1 MNHPLETFTF
11 CGYTVEIHPDH
22 DAENPRTWCSST
34 LCTRHRRRTFGGEM
48 LPNAPATIEE
58 AFAEHLADRGLTE
71 RDVIWLPVY
80 SFEHSGLALGCT
92 PFSDRWDSGQVGYI
106 YMSHADIRREY
117 GVKRITRPT
126 KVAVYHRLEA
136 EIATLGDWVNGETYY
151 FAIPALDDLS
161 IGSFYGSDHEASGL
175 LAAARSEIRHA
186 IQQKRRAHYMRL
198 KRLIRAGVPLQYR
211 PQFAI

>member
-48 LPNAPATIEE
+48 LPNDPATIEE
-58 AFAEHLADRGLTE
+58 AFTEHLADRGLTE

-80 SFEHSGLALGCT
+80 GFEHSGLALGCT
-92 PFSDRWDSGQVGYI
+92 PFRDRWDSGQLGYI
-106 YMSHADIRREY
+106 YMSRADTSREY
-117 GVKRITRPT
+117 GGQTHHPLDEGRGVSPSRGRDR
-126 KVAVYHRLEA
+126 HLGRLSQWRG
-136 EIATLGDWVNGETYY
+136 LLLRHSC
-151 FAIPALDDLS
+151 LDDLS
-161 IGSFYGSDHEASGL
+161 IGGFYGSDHEASGL
-175 LAAARSEIRHA
+175 LSAARAEIRHA
-186 IQQKRRAHYMRL
+186 IQQKRRAHYTRL

>member
-92 PFSDRWDSGQVGYI
+92 PFSDRWDSG
-106 YMSHADIRREY
+106 
-117 GVKRITRPT
+117 
-126 KVAVYHRLEA
+126 
-136 EIATLGDWVNGETYY
+136 
-151 FAIPALDDLS
+151 
-161 IGSFYGSDHEASGL
+161 
-175 LAAARSEIRHA
+175 
-186 IQQKRRAHYMRL
+186 
-198 KRLIRAGVPLQYR
+198 
-211 PQFAI
+211 

>member
-1 MNHPLETFTF
+1 
-11 CGYTVEIHPDH
+11 
-22 DAENPRTWCSST
+22 
-34 LCTRHRRRTFGGEM
+34 
-48 LPNAPATIEE
+48 
-58 AFAEHLADRGLTE
+58 
-71 RDVIWLPVY
+71 
-80 SFEHSGLALGCT
+80 
-92 PFSDRWDSGQVGYI
+92 
-106 YMSHADIRREY
+106 MSRADIRREY

-136 EIATLGDWVNGETYY
+136 EIATQSDWINGETYY
-151 FAIPALDDLS
+151 FAIPALDDFR
-161 IGSFYGSDHEASGL
+161 IGGFYGSDHEASGL

>member
-48 LPNAPATIEE
+48 LPNDPATIEE
-58 AFAEHLADRGLTE
+58 AFTEHLADRGLTE

-80 SFEHSGLALGCT
+80 GFEHSGLALGCT
-92 PFSDRWDSGQVGYI
+92 PFRDRWDSGQLGYI
-106 YMSHADIRREY
+106 YMSRADTSREY
-117 GVKRITRPT
+117 GGQTHHPPDEGRGVSPSRGRDR
-126 KVAVYHRLEA
+126 HLGRLSQWRG
-136 EIATLGDWVNGETYY
+136 LLLRHSC
-151 FAIPALDDLS
+151 LDDLS
-161 IGSFYGSDHEASGL
+161 IGGFYGSDHEASGL
-175 LAAARSEIRHA
+175 LSAARSEIRHA
-186 IQQKRRAHYMRL
+186 IQQKHRAHYTRL